1 VTVISTIQSSQK
13 LTLRNI
19 GDEER
24 PECLNCRQ
32 RGEECEWGMKITFK
46 TGNAIELDAD
56 HASMIGPSR
65 KRARHFKVS
74 P

>member
-1 VTVISTIQSSQK
+1 
-13 LTLRNI
+13 
-19 GDEER
+19 
-24 PECLNCRQ
+24 
-32 RGEECEWGMKITFK
+32 MKITFK

-74 P
+74 RGQQIDLQDSSEPLTMV